1 MASKIKVDQIQTLN
15 GSGTIAL
22 QNQLSGMTSAS
33 MPTGSVLQVKQLLL
47 TTPSSQSLSANTNT
61 VVSGFFLAITPTST
75 SSKILVTMQWSGES
89 SLAHDL
95 IFGLQVLIPFA
106 AIFYPGMPSNIG
118 SRRGGLAQ
126 TLTSYTSS
134 DNSTTMESASFSIL
148 YSPNSTESITH
159 KVFANHKD
167 AVTLFNQR
175 SVSDTDATS
184 RERIPSTLQL
194 MEIAG

>member
-1 MASKIKVDQIQTLN
+1 MASKIKVDQIQTLD

-22 QNQLSGMTSAS
+22 KNQLSGMTSAS

-61 VVSGFFLAITPTST
+61 VVSGFFLAMTPTST
-75 SSKILVTMQWSGES
+75 SSKILVTMHWAGEVSGS
-89 SLAHDL
+89 PHNL
-95 IFGLQVLIPFA
+95 IFGLQTLVPFSGT
-106 AIFYPGMPSNIG
+106 FYPAMPTNIA

-126 TLTSYTSS
+126 TLLSHTSDISS
-134 DNSTTMESASFSIL
+134 TMESASFSIL

-159 KVFANHKD
+159 NVFANNQV
-167 AVTLFNQR
+167 AATLYNQR
-175 SVSDTDATS
+175 TVTDGDTTGY
-184 RERIPSTLQL
+184 ERIPSTLQL

>member
-1 MASKIKVDQIQTLN
+1 
-15 GSGTIAL
+15 
-22 QNQLSGMTSAS
+22 
-33 MPTGSVLQVKQLLL
+33 
-47 TTPSSQSLSANTNT
+47 
-61 VVSGFFLAITPTST
+61 
-75 SSKILVTMQWSGES
+75 
-89 SLAHDL
+89 
-95 IFGLQVLIPFA
+95 
-106 AIFYPGMPSNIG
+106 MPSNIG

-126 TLTSYTSS
+126 TLISYHA
-134 DNSTTMESASFSIL
+134 DNVSTMESASFSIL